1 MTLNERLTT
10 LQVDTFHYRQMHRM
24 ERINTLRIMIVD
36 DEPIIVEELAE
47 FLDQLGYDVTSCNTT
62 HDALQAF
69 QADERI
75 AIVLS
80 DMHMPGLT
88 GVQLVGELARLA
100 RPGRLYET
108 AIFTGS
114 TDKQDV
120 ILALRAGASD
130 YYQKPV
136 DLQELQAGVKRLQ
149 ERVEQKLKEQQIRQ
163 QIQDLAASLHE
174 MHSEQIPTMAIK
186 NVAQMSATADTVP
199 EPFDKLSRR
208 QLAVAQ
214 LIAKGMTNYQIS
226 CELGITENTVKLY
239 VSQILRLTRVHN
251 RTQLALSY
259 PSHG

>member
-1 MTLNERLTT
+1 
-10 LQVDTFHYRQMHRM
+10 M

-47 FLDQLGYDVTSCNTT
+47 FLEQLGYEVIACHNT

-69 QADERI
+69 QNDERI

-80 DMHMPGLT
+80 DMHMPALT
-88 GVQLVGELARLA
+88 GVQLVGELGRLA

-120 ILALRAGASD
+120 ILALRAGVSD

-149 ERVEQKLKEQQIRQ
+149 ERVEQKIKEQQIRQ
-163 QIQDLAASLHE
+163 QIQDLAVSLHE
-174 MHSEQIPTMAIK
+174 MHSELIPTMPIK
-186 NVAQMSATADTVP
+186 NVAQMSTTADSIP

>member
-1 MTLNERLTT
+1 MSIT
-10 LQVDTFHYRQMHRM
+10 QG
-24 ERINTLRIMIVD
+24 LRILVVD
-36 DEPIIVEELAE
+36 DEPAIVEELAE
-47 FLDQLGYDVTSCNTT
+47 FLEHLGYGVIGCHTT
-62 HDALQAF
+62 KDALQAF
-69 QADERI
+69 QQDEAI
-75 AIVLS
+75 GIVLS

-88 GVQLVGELARLA
+88 GVQLVGELARLS

-120 ILALRAGASD
+120 ILALRAGVSD

-136 DLQELQAGVKRLQ
+136 SLDELQAGVKRLQ
-149 ERVEQKLKEQQIRQ
+149 ERVEQQMKDQQIRQ
-163 QIQDLAASLHE
+163 RIQDLAASLHE
-174 MHSEQIPTMAIK
+174 MHSDLVPATPVK
-186 NVAQMSATADTVP
+186 TVAQMTIAVAVIP

-259 PSHG
+259 PSHA

>member
-1 MTLNERLTT
+1 MLSFLCASTQRSVCMSIT
-10 LQVDTFHYRQMHRM
+10 QP
-24 ERINTLRIMIVD
+24 LRIMVVD
-36 DEPIIVEELAE
+36 DEPAIVEELAE
-47 FLDQLGYDVTSCNTT
+47 FLEQLGYGVTACHTT
-62 HDALQAF
+62 EDALRAF
-69 QADERI
+69 QQDEAI
-75 AIVLS
+75 GIVLS

-88 GVQLVGELARLA
+88 GVQLMGELARLC
-100 RPGRLYET
+100 RSGRLYET

-114 TDKQDV
+114 SDKQDV
-120 ILALRAGASD
+120 VLALRAGVSD

-136 DLQELQAGVKRLQ
+136 NLDELQAGVKRLQ
-149 ERVEQKLKEQQIRQ
+149 ERVEQQMKEQQIRQ
-163 QIQDLAASLHE
+163 RIQDLAASLHE
-174 MHSEQIPTMAIK
+174 MHSDLVPAKPIK
-186 NVAQMSATADTVP
+186 TDVQMTTPADVIP

-259 PSHG
+259 PSHA

>member
-1 MTLNERLTT
+1 
-10 LQVDTFHYRQMHRM
+10 M
-24 ERINTLRIMIVD
+24 EIPLRIMIVD

-47 FLDQLGYDVTSCNTT
+47 FLEQLGYGVTAC
-62 HDALQAF
+62 HCAEDALLAF
-69 QADERI
+69 QQDEQI
-75 AIVLS
+75 GIVLS

-88 GVQLVGELARLA
+88 GVQLVGELARIA

-120 ILALRAGASD
+120 ILALRAGVSD

-136 DLQELQAGVKRLQ
+136 DVEELQASVTRLH
-149 ERVEQKLKEQQIRQ
+149 ERVEQRSKEQQIRQ
-163 QIQDLAASLHE
+163 RIQDLAASLHE
-174 MHSEQIPTMAIK
+174 MHSDLLPTTPIK
-186 NVAQMSATADTVP
+186 NVAQMTVAVDVIP

>member
-1 MTLNERLTT
+1 M
-10 LQVDTFHYRQMHRM
+10 D
-24 ERINTLRIMIVD
+24 RINTLRIMVVD

-47 FLDQLGYDVTSCNTT
+47 FLEQLGHDVTSCNNT

-120 ILALRAGASD
+120 ILALRAGVSD

-136 DLQELQAGVKRLQ
+136 NLQELEAGVKRLQ
-149 ERVEQKLKEQQIRQ
+149 ERVEQKIKEQQIRQ

-174 MHSEQIPTMAIK
+174 MHSDLIPTMAIK
-186 NVAQMSATADTVP
+186 NVAQMSATADTIP

>member
-1 MTLNERLTT
+1 M
-10 LQVDTFHYRQMHRM
+10 D
-24 ERINTLRIMIVD
+24 RINTLRIMIVD

-47 FLDQLGYDVTSCNTT
+47 FLDQQGYDVTACHNTQE
-62 HDALQAF
+62 ALHAF
-69 QADERI
+69 QEDERI
-75 AIVLS
+75 ALVLS

-120 ILALRAGASD
+120 VLALRAGVSD

-136 DLQELQAGVKRLQ
+136 NLQELLAGIKRLH
-149 ERVEQKLKEQQIRQ
+149 ERVEQKIREQQIRQ

-174 MHSEQIPTMAIK
+174 MHSELIPTMPVK
-186 NVAQMSATADTVP
+186 NVAQMSTSADGIP

>member
-1 MTLNERLTT
+1 MSSAKG
-10 LQVDTFHYRQMHRM
+10 
-24 ERINTLRIMIVD
+24 LRILVVD
-36 DEPIIVEELAE
+36 DEPEVVEELAE
-47 FLDQLGYDVTSCNTT
+47 FLEQLGYGVTACHTT
-62 HDALQAF
+62 QEALHAF
-69 QADERI
+69 QQDEAI

-88 GVQLVGELARLA
+88 GVQLVGELARLS
-100 RPGRLYET
+100 RPERLYET

-114 TDKQDV
+114 TDKQDA
-120 ILALRAGASD
+120 ILALRAGVRD
-130 YYQKPV
+130 YFQKPV
-136 DLQELQAGVKRLQ
+136 NLDELQAGVKRLQ
-149 ERVEQKLKEQQIRQ
+149 ERVEHQMKEQQIRQ
-163 QIQDLAASLHE
+163 RIQDLAASLHD
-174 MHSEQIPTMAIK
+174 MHSDQVPAAP
-186 NVAQMSATADTVP
+186 VRSAAPMTTVEDGIP

-259 PSHG
+259 PSHA

>member
-1 MTLNERLTT
+1 M
-10 LQVDTFHYRQMHRM
+10 QSPYPM
-24 ERINTLRIMIVD
+24 RIMIVD
-36 DEPIIVEELAE
+36 DEPIIVEELGE
-47 FLDQLGYDVTSCNTT
+47 FLEQLGYSVTAC
-62 HDALQAF
+62 HCAVDALQAF
-69 QADERI
+69 QQDEHI
-75 AIVLS
+75 GIVLS

-88 GVQLVGELARLA
+88 GVQLVGELARIA

-120 ILALRAGASD
+120 ILALRAGVSD

-136 DLQELQAGVKRLQ
+136 DLQELQASVKRLH
-149 ERVEQKLKEQQIRQ
+149 ERVEQQTKEQLIRQ
-163 QIQDLAASLHE
+163 RIQDLAASLHE
-174 MHSEQIPTMAIK
+174 MHSDLLPATPIK
-186 NVAQMSATADTVP
+186 NVAQMTTAADVIP

-259 PSHG
+259 PSHA

>member
-1 MTLNERLTT
+1 
-10 LQVDTFHYRQMHRM
+10 M
-24 ERINTLRIMIVD
+24 ESSYPLRIMIVD
-36 DEPIIVEELAE
+36 DEPAIVEELAE
-47 FLDQLGYDVTSCNTT
+47 FLEQLGYGVTAC
-62 HDALQAF
+62 HCAEDALQAF
-69 QADERI
+69 QQDEHI
-75 AIVLS
+75 GIVLS

-88 GVQLVGELARLA
+88 GVQLVGELARIA
-100 RPGRLYET
+100 RTGRLYET

-120 ILALRAGASD
+120 ILALRAGVSD

-136 DLQELQAGVKRLQ
+136 DLEELHASVKRLH
-149 ERVEQKLKEQQIRQ
+149 ERVEQRTKEQQIRQ
-163 QIQDLAASLHE
+163 RIQDLAASLHE
-174 MHSEQIPTMAIK
+174 MHSDLLPTPIK
-186 NVAQMSATADTVP
+186 NVAQMTVAVDVIP

>member
-1 MTLNERLTT
+1 M
-10 LQVDTFHYRQMHRM
+10 D
-24 ERINTLRIMIVD
+24 RINTLRIMIVD
-36 DEPIIVEELAE
+36 DEPHIVEELAE
-47 FLDQLGYDVTSCNTT
+47 FLEQLGYEVTSCNNT

-88 GVQLVGELARLA
+88 GVQLVAELARLG

-120 ILALRAGASD
+120 ILALRAGVSD

-136 DLQELQAGVKRLQ
+136 NLQELEAGVKRLQ

-174 MHSEQIPTMAIK
+174 MHSELIPTIAIK

>member
-1 MTLNERLTT
+1 
-10 LQVDTFHYRQMHRM
+10 
-24 ERINTLRIMIVD
+24 MIVD

-47 FLDQLGYDVTSCNTT
+47 FIEALGYQVTPCHNTR
-62 HDALQAF
+62 DALQAF
-69 QADERI
+69 QQDEDI
-75 AIVLS
+75 GIVLS

-120 ILALRAGASD
+120 ILALRAGVSD

-136 DLQELQAGVKRLQ
+136 NLQELQAGVQRLHD
-149 ERVEQKLKEQQIRQ
+149 RVEQKVREQQIRQ
-163 QIQDLAASLHE
+163 QIQDLAASLND
-174 MHSEQIPTMAIK
+174 MHSELIPTMPVK
-186 NVAQMSATADTVP
+186 NVAQMSTSADTIP

-251 RTQLALSY
+251 RTQLALCY
-259 PSHG
+259 PSSG

>member
-1 MTLNERLTT
+1 
-10 LQVDTFHYRQMHRM
+10 
-24 ERINTLRIMIVD
+24 MIVD
-36 DEPIIVEELAE
+36 DEPMVVEELAE
-47 FLDQLGYDVTSCNTT
+47 FLGQQGYDITSCDNA
-62 HDALQAF
+62 HHALQAF
-69 QADERI
+69 QADESI

-88 GVQLVGELARLA
+88 GLQLVAELARLA
-100 RPGRLYET
+100 RPGRLYAT

-120 ILALRAGASD
+120 ILALRAGVSD
-130 YYQKPV
+130 YFQKPV
-136 DLQELQAGVKRLQ
+136 DPHELLAGIKRLQ
-149 ERVEQKLKEQQIRQ
+149 ERVEQKSREQQIRQ

-174 MHSEQIPTMAIK
+174 MHSELIPTIPIK
-186 NVAQMSATADTVP
+186 NVAQMSTSADKVP

-259 PSHG
+259 PTHG

>member
-1 MTLNERLTT
+1 
-10 LQVDTFHYRQMHRM
+10 M
-24 ERINTLRIMIVD
+24 ERINTLQIMIVD

-47 FLDQLGYDVTSCNTT
+47 FLGQLGYDVISCHNT

-69 QADERI
+69 QNDERI

-80 DMHMPGLT
+80 DMHMPALT
-88 GVQLVGELARLA
+88 GVQLVGELGRLA

-120 ILALRAGASD
+120 VLALRAGVSD

-136 DLQELQAGVKRLQ
+136 DLAELQAGVKRLQ
-149 ERVEQKLKEQQIRQ
+149 ERVEQKIKEQQIRQ
-163 QIQDLAASLHE
+163 QIQDLAVSLHE
-174 MHSEQIPTMAIK
+174 MHSELIPTIPIK
-186 NVAQMSATADTVP
+186 NVAQMSTAADSIP

>member
-1 MTLNERLTT
+1 
-10 LQVDTFHYRQMHRM
+10 M
-24 ERINTLRIMIVD
+24 ERINALRIMIVD
-36 DEPIIVEELAE
+36 DEPMIVEELAE
-47 FLDQLGYDVTSCNTT
+47 FLGQQGYDVTSCHNA

-69 QADERI
+69 QGDESI
-75 AIVLS
+75 AVVLS

-88 GVQLVGELARLA
+88 GLQLVAELARLA
-100 RPGRLYET
+100 TPGRLYET

-120 ILALRAGASD
+120 ILALRAGVSD
-130 YYQKPV
+130 YFQKPV
-136 DLQELQAGVKRLQ
+136 DLQELLAGIKRLQ
-149 ERVEQKLKEQQIRQ
+149 ERVEQKAREQQIRQ

-174 MHSEQIPTMAIK
+174 MHSELIPTMPIK
-186 NVAQMSATADTVP
+186 NVAQMSTSADKVP

>member
-1 MTLNERLTT
+1 MESTLPP
-10 LQVDTFHYRQMHRM
+10 Q
-24 ERINTLRIMIVD
+24 IMIVD

-47 FLDQLGYDVTSCNTT
+47 FLERLGYGVTACHSSEE
-62 HDALQAF
+62 ALQAF
-69 QADERI
+69 KEDERI
-75 AIVLS
+75 AIILS

-88 GVQLVGELARLA
+88 GVQLIAELARVA

-120 ILALRAGASD
+120 VLALRAGVAD
-130 YYQKPV
+130 YHQKPV
-136 DLQELQAGVKRLQ
+136 DLKELQDSVKRLH
-149 ERVEQKLKEQQIRQ
+149 ERVEQQLKEQRIRER
-163 QIQDLAASLHE
+163 IQDLAVSLHQ
-174 MHSEQIPTMAIK
+174 MHSDKLPTTPIR
-186 NVAQMSATADTVP
+186 NVAQMTTSADMIP
-199 EPFDKLSRR
+199 EPFNKLSKR

-239 VSQILRLTRVHN
+239 VSQILRLTQVHN

-259 PSHG
+259 PSHA